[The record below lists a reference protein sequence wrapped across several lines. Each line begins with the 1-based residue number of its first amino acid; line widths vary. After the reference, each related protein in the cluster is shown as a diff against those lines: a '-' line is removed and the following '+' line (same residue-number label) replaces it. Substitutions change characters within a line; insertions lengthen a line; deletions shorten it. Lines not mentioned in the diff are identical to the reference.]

1 MTARGIATTAL
12 ALLAWPVAAPAQ
24 PADGVA
30 ALRAA
35 LEGRQVTVKIDM
47 PATAGGVDLY
57 PQREPD
63 IAAEAYGLRLKDA
76 GVAIPRDTRV
86 PITLIKVNA
95 KNIEVHLAGGGYGT
109 RSDPFLIPPT
119 RAYVPPSA
127 RERNLEDDRDRT
139 TDPGRKRQIEQEL
152 ARLAAQRAEQEMVET
167 RRREVDY
174 ELKKS
179 EIAVKRLGRGSR
191 FNVWYPD
198 KRLERWVPTAED
210 LMQALATYVD
220 FGDPRLRSVTKGMSA
235 AEVYGVLGFPSRR
248 RPSREGDF
256 ESSVETWET
265 RRDVL
270 EVTFVDGVAV
280 RITSAVK

>member
-1 MTARGIATTAL
+1 MTARGVATAVVG
-12 ALLAWPVAAPAQ
+12 LLVWPVATAAQ
-24 PADGVA
+24 PADAVA
-30 ALRAA
+30 ALKAA

-63 IAAEAYGLRLKDA
+63 IAAEAYGLRLKET
-76 GVAIPRDTRV
+76 GVAIRRDTRV
-86 PITLIKVNA
+86 PITLIKVSA
-95 KNIEVHLAGGGYGT
+95 RNIEVQLAGGGYGT

-127 RERNLEDDRDRT
+127 RERNLEYDRDRT
-139 TDPGRKRQIEQEL
+139 TDPGRKRRIEQEL
-152 ARLAAQRAEQEMVET
+152 AKLAAQRAEQEMVET
-167 RRREVDY
+167 RRREVEY
-174 ELKKS
+174 ELKQS
-179 EIAVKRLGRGSR
+179 EIAVKRLERGSR

-198 KRLERWVPTAED
+198 KRLEKWVPTAED
-210 LMQALATYVD
+210 LMQALASYVD
-220 FGDPRLRSVTKGMSA
+220 FSDPRLTSVKKGMSA

-248 RPSREGDF
+248 RPSREGEF

-280 RITSAVK
+280 KLTSAVK